1 MQPKT
6 SPHKR
11 KVYVDSLFGERVQR
25 NKDLR
30 AKNEAKAQAKAEAET
45 NGDGK
50 ESDMEKI
57 NRGVQVVASGG

>member
-30 AKNEAKAQAKAEAET
+30 AKNEAKAQAEAET

-50 ESDMEKI
+50 ETDMEKI